1 MGNNLAAGQY
11 RYLALE
17 VTIFALYL
25 INLTTM
31 VANHC
36 KSFGIHLHTDF
47 NLDSDQKE
55 PFSGFWIPN
64 NVTGIEF
71 KGATKLFMHKHAP

>member
-1 MGNNLAAGQY
+1 
-11 RYLALE
+11 
-17 VTIFALYL
+17 
-25 INLTTM
+25 M

-47 NLDSDQKE
+47 NLDTDQKE

-64 NVTGIEF
+64 NVTEIEF

>member
-1 MGNNLAAGQY
+1 
-11 RYLALE
+11 
-17 VTIFALYL
+17 
-25 INLTTM
+25 M

-47 NLDSDQKE
+47 NLDTDQKE

-71 KGATKLFMHKHAP
+71 KGATKLFMHKHVP